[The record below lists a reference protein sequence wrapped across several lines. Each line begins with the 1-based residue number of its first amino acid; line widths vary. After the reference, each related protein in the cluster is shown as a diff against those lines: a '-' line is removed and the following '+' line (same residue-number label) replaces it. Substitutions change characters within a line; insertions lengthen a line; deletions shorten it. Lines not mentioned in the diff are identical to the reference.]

1 MPETTRQPREAS
13 GRGPGRAHAEE
24 GGQISVLLVLGLIP
38 LVFLVALVF
47 NTAHQTSRKMQMQ
60 GAADAAAVSG
70 GVWVARGMNLM
81 VLNNNGM
88 VEVLSVMI
96 VVRSLDQTLNVMGVV
111 GPIIIGILARAAPA
125 TGPGAF
131 AIAAIIVAIKI
142 QLRAYSVLS
151 RATSRLDALL
161 GRVGWGVMRALD
173 KLNQGVKVVIP
184 PVALAQTVH
193 YADMNGA
200 GKFWFMLT
208 GPRGADVRLPGGV
221 RVPRLG
227 GISLQNF
234 MPMMP
239 VARGPQRFLA
249 VEADKCQVPK
259 LRDAAAPL
267 LIKYLPLY
275 PLSAF
280 VFDRLIARN
289 VASLAG
295 AGGGHRPGSLPW
307 FLRRVLNDALRII
320 ARSGML
326 NWPSNPPRPMLLED
340 RPNRSPSQGM
350 NRSEEQVDLR
360 RVRKYLQFLVLAGG
374 QNDAASPVGGRRFAN
389 RTAVWLPETQ
399 LTYAQADVY
408 NPTFWGMFHQDW
420 RAKLARARLLEEKT
434 DDLLSLPRVRA
445 LARFNDWSFVNN
457 H

>member
-1 MPETTRQPREAS
+1 MTETTRQPQEPPAH
-13 GRGPGRAHAEE
+13 GPGSAHADE

-38 LVFLVALVF
+38 LIFLIALVF
-47 NTAHQTSRKMQMQ
+47 NTAKQTSQKMQMQ

-81 VLNNNGM
+81 ALNNNGM
-88 VEVLSVMI
+88 VEILSVMI
-96 VVRSLDQTLNVMGVV
+96 VVRSLDQTLHVMGVV
-111 GPIIIGILARAAPA
+111 GPVIISLLARAAPA
-125 TGPGAF
+125 TGPGALI
-131 AIAAIIVAIKI
+131 IAGLIVAIKV
-142 QLRAYSVLS
+142 QLKIYSTL
-151 RATSRLDALL
+151 RKATSRLDSLL

-173 KLNQGVKVVIP
+173 KLNQGVKVITP
-184 PVALAQTVH
+184 PIALAQTVH

-200 GKFWFMLT
+200 KKFWFMLT

-234 MPMMP
+234 LPMMP

-267 LIKYLPLY
+267 LVKYLPLY

-289 VASLAG
+289 VGSLAG
-295 AGGGHRPGSLPW
+295 TSGGGGGGRLPG
-307 FLRRVLNDALRII
+307 FLRKVLNQALRLI
-320 ARSGML
+320 AGSGML
-326 NWPSNPPRPMLLED
+326 NWPPNPPRPMLLED
-340 RPNRSPSQGM
+340 KPNRSPAQGM
-350 NRSEEQVDLR
+350 NRSEEDVDLR

-374 QNDAASPVGGRRFAN
+374 QNDAASPIGGRRFAN
-389 RTAVWLPETQ
+389 RTAPWLPETQ

-408 NPTFWGMFHQDW
+408 NPTYWGMFHQDW
-420 RAKLARARLLEEKT
+420 RAKLVRAHLLEEKT
-434 DDLLSLPRVRA
+434 DDILLLPWVRA